1 MMQSVRGTREAFLVP
16 RNLMITIKTLFKTL
30 GFSAAIMTAS
40 GASAA
45 LVIGINPST
54 PLGGYDLGGGQF
66 ASLLGIQSS
75 NSLVGQTIALS
86 NLNAAIQGGVV
97 SAFYH
102 AAGNSGSANLGA
114 VTPFAPFVS
123 AVVQAGPGNPNPTK
137 VWDSLYAVHTDTV
150 VFSNGSGGNN
160 TLSTGGT
167 RTVGN
172 PFTSSSITTE
182 NPFTLISITDPSP
195 SPSVP
200 DSGATI
206 GLVGAVLAGLALLR
220 RRFTV

>member
-1 MMQSVRGTREAFLVP
+1 
-16 RNLMITIKTLFKTL
+16 MITIKTLFKTL

-45 LVIGINPST
+45 LVIGLNPST

-66 ASLLGIQSS
+66 ASLLGIQSPD
-75 NSLVGQTIALS
+75 SLVGQTIALS

-97 SAFYH
+97 SDFYY
-102 AAGNSGSANLGA
+102 AAGNSGSANFGA

-137 VWDSLYAVHTDTV
+137 VWDSLYAVHSGTV
-150 VFSNGSGGNN
+150 VFSNGSGGTN
-160 TLSTGGT
+160 TLTTAGT
-167 RTVGN
+167 RTAEN
-172 PFTSSSITTE
+172 PFTSS
-182 NPFTLISITDPSP
+182 SITDPSP